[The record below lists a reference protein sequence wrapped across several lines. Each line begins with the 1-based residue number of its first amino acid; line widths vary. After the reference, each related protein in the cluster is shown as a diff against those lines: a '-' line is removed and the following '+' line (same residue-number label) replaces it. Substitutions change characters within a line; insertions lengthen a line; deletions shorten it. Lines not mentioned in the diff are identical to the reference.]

1 MEGGEMP
8 QENLEQQVAGL
19 EKRLDEVERRSRGRV
34 RFFTQYLLSPV
45 LVAGLAAGLNFYYQ
59 GQLENQRKKLEE
71 QRNTISQYELVNKM
85 LPQLVHSNTQVAE
98 ATRVVLEHVITDTKL
113 REQLN
118 KVFKENVLAQKM
130 SELDV
135 AAPQQ
140 RELIVRQT
148 AQLVPQIEPQLNRY
162 EDALRLEGNGFD
174 ALVKGDVDGAI
185 RAFEQ
190 VQEAYPGYHNAAE
203 IAALLRENR
212 ERWEEPRV
220 QQQVYRTIV
229 LKYFWKA
236 PKLQIEELRKRLR

>member
-1 MEGGEMP
+1 MP

-59 GQLENQRKKLEE
+59 GKFEE
-71 QRNTISQYELVNKM
+71 QRNIISQYELVNEM

-98 ATRVVLEHVITDTKL
+98 ATRVVLEHVITDKKL

-130 SELDV
+130 VELDV
-135 AAPQQ
+135 ATPQQ

-148 AQLVPQIEPQLNRY
+148 AQLVPQIEPQLNKY
-162 EDALRLEGNGFD
+162 EEALRLEGNGFD
-174 ALVKGDVDGAI
+174 ALVKGDVGAAI
-185 RAFEQ
+185 QAFEK
-190 VQEAYPGYHNAAE
+190 VQAVYPGYHNAAE
-203 IAALLRENR
+203 LVSLLRDNQR
-212 ERWEEPRV
+212 QWDNPDV
-220 QQQVYRTIV
+220 QQRVYRTIV
-229 LKYFWKA
+229 EKFAWKA
-236 PKLQIEELRKRLR
+236 PQLQIEELRKKLR